1 MGFFNIFGKTKD
13 EKTRESMKSLCFGIV
28 GDTSRLL
35 SDIGYNKPIYELE
48 LIIFAMFIVTEA
60 YTMAN
65 INNSSISSVTN
76 EQLDH
81 FHLDLLNHVINEH
94 FLKENR
100 VENTEEVLKFRNEFY
115 EMIQGRY
122 LEYRPPFKEDI
133 NDLLNKK
140 VALFGF
146 NTSNKFLKHL
156 FVVPLNEAEVSNTVV
171 PMSLKLLEFYM
182 GCVQSFI

>member
-13 EKTRESMKSLCFGIV
+13 EQARESMKSLCFGIV

-48 LIIFAMFIVTEA
+48 LIIFAMFVVTEA

-65 INNSSISSVTN
+65 KNNSSISSVTN

-81 FHLDLLNHVINEH
+81 FHLDLLNHVINEY

-100 VENTEEVLKFRNEFY
+100 VKNTEEVLKFRNEFY
-115 EMIQGRY
+115 EMIQDRY
-122 LEYRPPFKEDI
+122 LEYRPPFRE
-133 NDLLNKK
+133 DLLNKK
-140 VALFGF
+140 VAIFGF
-146 NTSNKFLKHL
+146 NTLNKFLRHL
-156 FVVPLNEAEVSNTVV
+156 FVARLNETEVSNTVV

-182 GCVQSFI
+182 GCVQSLSFK